1 MKINPKQL
9 EKMAKRM
16 GIDTQNV
23 DAVEVIIRKSD
34 GGEIVISNP
43 TVSKINM
50 MGQDSWQ
57 VSGDAEER
65 APASESKV
73 TDDDV
78 KMVAEQTG
86 VSEDKARDVLTELDG
101 DIAAAIMKLKKK

>member
-1 MKINPKQL
+1 MKINPRQL

-16 GIDTQNV
+16 GIDTQSV
-23 DAVEVIIRKSD
+23 GAVEVVIRKSD
-34 GGEIVISNP
+34 GGEIVITNP

-65 APASESKV
+65 NPAAESKV

-78 KMVAEQTG
+78 KMVAGQTG
-86 VSEDKARDVLTELDG
+86 VSEERARAVLTELDG
-101 DIAAAIMKLKKK
+101 DIAAAILKLKK